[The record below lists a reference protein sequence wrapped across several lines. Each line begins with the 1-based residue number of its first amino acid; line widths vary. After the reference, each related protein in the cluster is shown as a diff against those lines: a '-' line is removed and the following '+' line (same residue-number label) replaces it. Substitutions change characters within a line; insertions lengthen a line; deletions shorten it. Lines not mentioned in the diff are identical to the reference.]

1 MAFLKPPFRA
11 NDMEGLF
18 KKINKG
24 IFEPIPSFYS
34 KDLNLIISELLK
46 VSPILR
52 PTCDQILKNPIVL
65 RRGEMNEDDH
75 LNAKLPS

>member
-1 MAFLKPPFRA
+1 MVIGLCVKYLINNRIYEMAFLKPPFRA

-46 VSPILR
+46 VNPILR
-52 PTCDQILKNPIVL
+52 PTC
-65 RRGEMNEDDH
+65 E
-75 LNAKLPS
+75 